1 MRAFIFA
8 SLGYA
13 IALTAGCATTSQQGP
28 TARAVNY
35 EEATAYERGLKSLQ
49 LSPIELPKPKHFV
62 QPVNKREPC
71 KLPTSQEQLDRN
83 NFRAYWDGGCKDG
96 YAFGL
101 GRDIAIA
108 DTQHTEEI
116 TIHNGTGDN
125 IGSPGVSY
133 DFVNNWVR
141 YYVPAEKFP
150 ASTWMFEEIKNNE
163 SGFFVSYTTGVT
175 DDSGNSAVVIN
186 SPLRPERILV
196 SDQRSV
202 AYRFTDYSG
211 VPAVDPGAATFSI
224 ETINPKTKVAGG
236 VVMVRHASGQ
246 VSHLKLNG
254 ASREQI
260 VLPTDYINEVIGKIN
275 VTQDALKLAQSNLE
289 RARQM
294 EREYL
299 YLACN
304 GKYSIEGL
312 GNDIVT
318 KICTWRG
325 QFKEPYQ
332 KALAK
337 YTGEMDKLKNKAEV
351 AAQQRLAQRQIDA
364 QQKQLQ
370 QQQSQIEAQQLTNTL
385 NQIGAQMQSAG
396 QQMLRNVNNQSAPL
410 VNFAPFT
417 APGGNSIRCVT
428 VGAVTNCR

>member
-1 MRAFIFA
+1 M
-8 SLGYA
+8 L
-13 IALTAGCATTSQQGP
+13 
-28 TARAVNY
+28 AV
-35 EEATAYERGLKSLQ
+35 K
-49 LSPIELPKPKHFV
+49 
-62 QPVNKREPC
+62 
-71 KLPTSQEQLDRN
+71 
-83 NFRAYWDGGCKDG
+83 
-96 YAFGL
+96 
-101 GRDIAIA
+101 
-108 DTQHTEEI
+108 
-116 TIHNGTGDN
+116 
-125 IGSPGVSY
+125 
-133 DFVNNWVR
+133 
-141 YYVPAEKFP
+141 
-150 ASTWMFEEIKNNE
+150 
-163 SGFFVSYTTGVT
+163 
-175 DDSGNSAVVIN
+175 
-186 SPLRPERILV
+186 
-196 SDQRSV
+196 
-202 AYRFTDYSG
+202 
-211 VPAVDPGAATFSI
+211 
-224 ETINPKTKVAGG
+224 
-236 VVMVRHASGQ
+236 
-246 VSHLKLNG
+246 SHLKLNG

-325 QFKEPYQ
+325 QFKEPYE

-337 YTGEMDKLKNKAEV
+337 YTSEMDKLKIKQKLRRSSAW
-351 AAQQRLAQRQIDA
+351 LSDKLML

-417 APGGNSIRCVT
+417 APENGNSIRCVT